1 MDLLTGL
8 ILAGVCKNRS
18 PCFEKFTQKD
28 HCINEIC
35 AQQTDAIRLTPVLAH
50 HDERCLK
57 RCDEEEN
64 QVEQDERIRVKGFR
78 SYDLKLSLR
87 FY

>member
-1 MDLLTGL
+1 MAHVKSAARVL
-8 ILAGVCKNRS
+8 KNLRKKIAAKMKS
-18 PCFEKFTQKD
+18 VHTA
-28 HCINEIC
+28 N
-35 AQQTDAIRLTPVLAH
+35 RLTPVLAH

-78 SYDLKLSLR
+78 SYDLKLSLY

>member
-1 MDLLTGL
+1 MAHVKSAVRVL
-8 ILAGVCKNRS
+8 KNLRKKITAKRNL
-18 PCFEKFTQKD
+18 CT
-28 HCINEIC
+28 
-35 AQQTDAIRLTPVLAH
+35 QQTAAIRLTPVLAH
-50 HDERCLK
+50 HDGQCLK